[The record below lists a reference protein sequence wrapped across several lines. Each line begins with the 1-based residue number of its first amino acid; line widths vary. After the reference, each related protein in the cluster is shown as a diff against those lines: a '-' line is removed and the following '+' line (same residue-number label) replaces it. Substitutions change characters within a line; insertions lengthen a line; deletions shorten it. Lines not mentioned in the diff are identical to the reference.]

1 MTNTITQTHTD
12 DAGVCYELHALTGN
26 AKHEARIHVFD
37 VDAGEAVG
45 NTFYPTMDHAEAAYA
60 ELVVKAIGADTG
72 IERQRIELPCEC
84 GATMVGE
91 ADVATREV
99 AMEYHTAKAGEP
111 IRFHFLECASCGSLQ
126 VS

>member
-1 MTNTITQTHTD
+1 MTNTNTAQTTTMVDRCPICKVTRNCEPSGCLKCHL
-12 DAGVCYELHALTGN
+12 AGKV
-26 AKHEARIHVFD
+26 
-37 VDAGEAVG
+37 
-45 NTFYPTMDHAEAAYA
+45 
-60 ELVVKAIGADTG
+60 DTG

-111 IRFHFLECASCGSLQ
+111 IRFHFLECASCGSYQ